1 MSTNA
6 IHSTSPVRLFHS
18 LWLHRHL
25 LGQLTRR
32 EIVGRYRGSTLGLLW
47 SFFNPIL
54 MLAVYTFVFSVVFK
68 MRWNI
73 GGEETRSQFATV
85 LFVGII
91 LHTILAECLT
101 RAPNLIAQNVNYV
114 KRVVFPLELLPIVT
128 MGAAL
133 FHALISFSVLLLALL
148 ILNAGLHWSIL
159 LTPLVVF
166 PFTLLLLGLSWILAA
181 IGVYL
186 RDVSHVMTML
196 VMILMFLAPI
206 FYPLSMIPEHYQ
218 FWLYFNPL
226 TIAVEQARAVIIFGT
241 MPDWL
246 DWFIYLLI
254 ALTVSLSG
262 FALFQKAR
270 RGFADVL

>member
-1 MSTNA
+1 MSISAT
-6 IHSTSPVRLFHS
+6 HSTSLARLFHS
-18 LWLHRHL
+18 VCHHRHL
-25 LGQLTRR
+25 LWQLTRR
-32 EIVGRYRGSTLGLLW
+32 EIIGRYRGSTLGLLW

-101 RAPNLIAQNVNYV
+101 RAPNLIASNVNYV
-114 KRVVFPLELLPIVT
+114 KRVVFPLELLPIAT

-133 FHALISFSVLLLALL
+133 FHAVISFSVLLIALL
-148 ILNAGLHWSIL
+148 FLNAGLNWSIL
-159 LTPLVVF
+159 LTPLVIL
-166 PFTLLLLGLSWILAA
+166 PFVLLLLGISWMLAA

-186 RDVSHVMTML
+186 RDVGHVMTVL
-196 VMILMFLAPI
+196 VMVLMFLAPI
-206 FYPLSMIPEHYQ
+206 FYPLSMIPEQYQ

-226 TIAVEQARAVIIFGT
+226 TVAVEQARAVIIFGV

-246 DWFIYLLI
+246 NWFIYLGI
-254 ALTVSLSG
+254 ALVFCLGG
-262 FALFQKAR
+262 FLFFQKAR